1 MGGWER
7 LGAGGTG
14 GDGGECA
21 PGVQSEDG
29 NERGRGLGGKTTTER
44 TPLNGLGL
52 GDGGVCGWEEGEAG
66 SYEWGLARAR
76 AKACKA
82 QCALMARA

>member
-1 MGGWER
+1 MNVDEV
-7 LGAGGTG
+7 
-14 GDGGECA
+14 GGERQA
-21 PGVQSEDG
+21 
-29 NERGRGLGGKTTTER
+29 TER
-44 TPLNGLGL
+44 TPLNGLDQ